1 MSFFADI
8 LFYILMQNVL
18 FADILSA
25 VSSPSALIYNSA
37 DKKIRPGIEPTT
49 AAAAA
54 IISSGIKVARLYI
67 FIPKIPIW
75 VFLEALL
82 MENVSIF

>member
-25 VSSPSALIYNSA
+25 VFSPSALIYNSA

-54 IISSGIKVARLYI
+54 IICTGNQGCQIVYFHTKNSNLGIFGGPCNGKC
-67 FIPKIPIW
+67 
-75 VFLEALL
+75 
-82 MENVSIF
+82 